1 MVLIKKAPIS
11 LILIVI
17 NFKMLKKPSVSF
29 EFFPPQTDE
38 GVIKLN
44 ETISNL
50 SQFNPEFYSVTF
62 GAGGSTKE
70 KTYDTVLKIKGHGH
84 QAVPHISCI
93 SSSKEEIRELL
104 KKYQDKGINRLVA
117 LRGDHP
123 SGVVDIVDF
132 SYANELV
139 SFIREETGDFFNIE
153 VAAYPEFH
161 PEALTAQDDINNF
174 KRKLDAGANGAIT
187 QFFFNVD
194 AYFKFIEECQR
205 KNIDLPITPGI
216 MPIYNYKQLSR
227 FASNCGAEIP
237 RWLRMKLESFGD
249 DLDSLR
255 DFGIEVISEL
265 CETLIQY
272 RVPSLHFYTLNKSK
286 TVSRIIKNLSL
297 V

>member
-1 MVLIKKAPIS
+1 M
-11 LILIVI
+11 
-17 NFKMLKKPSVSF
+17 FKKPTVSF

-50 SQFNPEFYSVTF
+50 SQFKPEFYSVTF

-70 KTYDTVLKIKGHGH
+70 KTYDTVLKIKDHGYL
-84 QAVPHISCI
+84 AVPHISCI

-104 KKYQDKGINRLVA
+104 KKYQDNGINRLVA

-161 PEALTAQDDINNF
+161 PEALKAQDDIDNF

-227 FASNCGAEIP
+227 FSSNCGAEIP

-255 DFGIEVISEL
+255 DFGVEVISEL

-272 RVPSLHFYTLNKSK
+272 GVPSLHFYTLNKSK

>member
-1 MVLIKKAPIS
+1 MVLIKKVPIS
-11 LILIVI
+11 LILIAI

-104 KKYQDKGINRLVA
+104 KKYQDNGINRLVA

-205 KNIDLPITPGI
+205 KNIHLPITPGI

-255 DFGIEVISEL
+255 DFGVEVISEL

-272 RVPSLHFYTLNKSK
+272 GVPSLHFYTLNKSK

>member
-1 MVLIKKAPIS
+1 
-11 LILIVI
+11 
-17 NFKMLKKPSVSF
+17 MLKKPSVSF

-70 KTYDTVLKIKGHGH
+70 KTYDTVLKIKDHGYL
-84 QAVPHISCI
+84 AVPHISCI

-104 KKYQDKGINRLVA
+104 KKYQDNGINRLVA

-161 PEALTAQDDINNF
+161 PEAQTAQDDINNF
-174 KRKLDAGANGAIT
+174 KRKMDAGANGAIT

-227 FASNCGAEIP
+227 FASNCGSEIP

-255 DFGIEVISEL
+255 DFGVEVISEL

-272 RVPSLHFYTLNKSK
+272 GVPSLHFYTLNKSK